1 MDEHWW
7 REALAIAD
15 FHPDGS
21 RMGIATAEPETRVK
35 RLKDA
40 LRNLLHEDDGAALI
54 EYALLL
60 CLIAVV
66 CVFFITSFGPK
77 ISNRFSEAAAVL

>member
-1 MDEHWW
+1 M
-7 REALAIAD
+7 R
-15 FHPDGS
+15 
-21 RMGIATAEPETRVK
+21 IATAEPETRLK
-35 RLKDA
+35 RFKET
-40 LRNLLHEDDGAALI
+40 LRNLLRDEDGAALI

-77 ISNRFSEAAAVL
+77 VSNKFSTAAATL

>member
-1 MDEHWW
+1 
-7 REALAIAD
+7 
-15 FHPDGS
+15 
-21 RMGIATAEPETRVK
+21 MGIATAQPETRVK
-35 RLKDA
+35 KLKKA
-40 LRNLLHEDDGAALI
+40 LRNLLHDDDGAAFV

-77 ISNRFSEAAAVL
+77 VSNKFSEAAATL